1 MLGNMRP
8 YKDFVQ
14 KRRWKKVD
22 YDKQYDYQCTDL
34 AKQYIDEVL
43 DIKKTGIK
51 KIWPLWNA
59 KDMPKSPFFT
69 NREKIKGMKNLM
81 QGDIIISSH
90 GPYGHVAIVD
100 HVLNWKVY
108 VLEQNWSGKDS
119 GSGLG
124 ANAIRIQAYSLD
136 FYDTILRCKKIF
148 DNLVLER
155 EFVAK
160 KIARLEKEWGQEN
173 EIRNTKEYLATTR
186 YIVE

>member
-1 MLGNMRP
+1 MENRP
-8 YKDFVQ
+8 YKNFAK
-14 KRRWKKVD
+14 KRLGKRVD

-34 AKQYIDEVL
+34 AKQYISEGL
-43 DIKKTGIK
+43 EFG
-51 KIWPLWNA
+51 KIGALGNA
-59 KDMPKSPFFT
+59 KDMPNNPFFSS
-69 NREKIKGMKNLM
+69 REKIKGTKNLM

-108 VLEQNWSGKDS
+108 VLEQNGSGKNS
-119 GSGLG
+119 GSGIW
-124 ANAIRIQAYSLD
+124 ANAIRIQPYNLS

-155 EFVAK
+155 EFVEEKLK
-160 KIARLEKEWGQEN
+160 KLKGVEGQEN

-186 YIVE
+186 YEVK

>member
-1 MLGNMRP
+1 MIDKMRP

-22 YDKQYDYQCTDL
+22 YDGSYGFQCADL
-34 AKQYIDEVL
+34 AKLYIDEGL
-43 DIKKTGIK
+43 EFG
-51 KIWPLWNA
+51 KIGALWNA

-69 NREKIKGMKNLM
+69 NREKIKGTKNLM
-81 QGDIIISSH
+81 QGDIIIRSQ
-90 GPYGHVAIVD
+90 GQYGHVAIVD

-108 VLEQNWSGKDS
+108 VLEQNGSGKNS

-124 ANAIRIQAYSLD
+124 ANAIRIQAYRLD
-136 FYDTILRCKKIF
+136 FYDTVLRCKKIF

-155 EFVAK
+155 KFVAE

-173 EIRNTKEYLATTR
+173 EIKNTKEYLATTR

>member
-1 MLGNMRP
+1 MIDKMRP
-8 YKDFVQ
+8 YKDFAQ
-14 KRRWKKVD
+14 KRLGKRVD
-22 YDKQYDYQCTDL
+22 YDGRYWFQCTDL
-34 AKQYIDEVL
+34 AKQYIDEGL
-43 DIKKTGIK
+43 EFG

-59 KDMPKSPFFT
+59 KDMPNNPFFSSW
-69 NREKIKGMKNLM
+69 EKIKGTKNLM

-90 GPYGHVAIVD
+90 GQYGHVAVVD
-100 HVLNWKVY
+100 HVLNGKVY
-108 VLEQNWSGKDS
+108 VLEQNGSGKDS

-124 ANAIRIQAYSLD
+124 ANAIRIQPYRLD
-136 FYDTILRCKKIF
+136 FYDTVLRCKKIF

>member
-1 MLGNMRP
+1 MNRP
-8 YKDFVQ
+8 YKNFVN
-14 KRRWKKVD
+14 KRLWKRVD
-22 YDKQYDYQCTDL
+22 YDGSYGFQCADL
-34 AKQYIDEVL
+34 AKQYISEAL
-43 DIKKTGIK
+43 EFG
-51 KIWPLWNA
+51 KIGALWNA
-59 KDMPKSPFFT
+59 KDMPKSPFFA

-81 QGDIIISSH
+81 QGDIIIRSQ
-90 GPYGHVAIVD
+90 GQYGHVAVVD
-100 HVLNWKVY
+100 HVLNGKVY

-124 ANAIRIQAYSLD
+124 ANSIRIQAYRLD
-136 FYDTILRCKKIF
+136 FYDTILRCKKTF

-155 EFVAK
+155 EFVAE